1 MSYLVATMK
10 KMKADNLHGVF
21 MHDFRL
27 TKNHANEQIDV
38 AKSADNFDL
47 IEHGELSKSAIMDY
61 IQSKRQSKRAV
72 RKDAVVL
79 DEWIISSDQSFFA
92 DKTPDQIRGY
102 FQTAVD
108 WFGEKY
114 GRSNLQY
121 AVVHMDETTPHMHL
135 GIVPIT
141 ADGSLSSKKMFDR
154 ASLQSVQA
162 DLPKYLQEHGYDVQR
177 GTQGKNK
184 AHLTTKE
191 YKAVRDE
198 EKAIKHDLATAYVD
212 AAIAYHG
219 GKEPRGGRDAL
230 IKQQEQL
237 SLLEIGNWIKKL
249 FKMVQKAIKD
259 LRKREKKLADDLKK
273 LDQREATIKKKE
285 QAFDKFLQDYQEP
298 SAGQQANIYLL
309 NVQNNVVKPAREL
322 YEAVKGIDD
331 EKQDGASKAPELTI
345 KQDLNKGRSR

>member
-10 KMKADNLHGVF
+10 KMKAENLHGVF

-38 AKSADNFDL
+38 TKSADNFDL
-47 IEHGELSKSAIMDY
+47 IEHGDLSKSAIMDY
-61 IQSKRQSKRAV
+61 IQSKRSSKRAV

-108 WFGEKY
+108 WFGQQY

-135 GIVPIT
+135 GVVPINE
-141 ADGSLSSKKMFDR
+141 DGSLSSKKMFDR

-177 GTQGKNK
+177 GVQGKNK
-184 AHLTTKE
+184 GHLTTKE
-191 YKAVRDE
+191 YKAVMDE

-212 AAIAYHG
+212 AAIAFH

-230 IKQQEQL
+230 LKKREQL
-237 SLLEIGNWIKKL
+237 SILEIGNWLKKL
-249 FKMVQKAIKD
+249 FAEIHKAIKD
-259 LRKREKKLADDLKK
+259 LRKREKKLADALKK
-273 LDQREATIKKKE
+273 LEQREEVIKKKE
-285 QAFDKFLQDYQEP
+285 QAFDQFLADYQEP
-298 SAGQQANIYLL
+298 PAWQQANIYLL

-322 YEAVKGIDD
+322 YEAVKGVDD
-331 EKQDGASKAPELTI
+331 EKQAGAPKAPELTI
-345 KQDLNKGRSR
+345 KQDLKGRSR

>member
-38 AKSADNFDL
+38 SKSADNFDL
-47 IEHGELSKSAIMDY
+47 IDHGELSKSAIMDY
-61 IQSKRQSKRAV
+61 IQSKRNSKRAV

-108 WFGEKY
+108 WFGQQY

-154 ASLQSVQA
+154 ASLQRVQA
-162 DLPKYLQEHGYDVQR
+162 DLPQYLQEHGYDVQR
-177 GTQGKNK
+177 GIQGQNK

-212 AAIAYHG
+212 AEIAWHG
-219 GKEPRGGRDAL
+219 KKPRSGRDGL
-230 IKQQEQL
+230 IKRWEQL
-237 SLLEIGNWIKKL
+237 SILEIGNRIKKL
-249 FKMVQKAIKD
+249 FDQIYKALKD

-273 LDQREATIKKKE
+273 LDQREAMIKKKE
-285 QAFDKFLQDYQEP
+285 QAFDQFLADYQEP
-298 SAGQQANIYLL
+298 PAGQQANIYLL

-322 YEAVKGIDD
+322 YEAVKGVDD

-345 KQDLNKGRSR
+345 KRDLGKGRSR

>member
-10 KMKADNLHGVF
+10 KMKAENLHGVF

-38 AKSADNFDL
+38 SKSADNFDL
-47 IEHGELSKSAIMDY
+47 IDHGELSKSAIMDY
-61 IQSKRQSKRAV
+61 IKSKRNSKRAV

-108 WFGEKY
+108 WFGKKY

-135 GIVPIT
+135 GIVPINE
-141 ADGSLSSKKMFDR
+141 DGSLSSKKMFDR

-162 DLPKYLQEHGYDVQR
+162 DLPKYLQEHGYDIQR
-177 GTQGKNK
+177 GVQGKNK

-191 YKAVRDE
+191 YKAVREE

-212 AAIAYHG
+212 AAIAYHD
-219 GKEPRGGRDAL
+219 KEPRGGRDAL
-230 IKQQEQL
+230 LQQLEQK
-237 SLLEIGNWIKKL
+237 SIIEIGNWIKAL
-249 FKMVQKAIKD
+249 FKRIRKAIRD
-259 LRKREKKLADDLKK
+259 LQKREKKLADDRKK

-285 QAFDKFLQDYQEP
+285 QAFDQFLADYQEP
-298 SAGQQANIYLL
+298 PAWQQANIYLL

-322 YEAVKGIDD
+322 YEAVKGVDD

-345 KQDLNKGRSR
+345 KQDLGKGRSR

>member
-10 KMKADNLHGVF
+10 KMKAENLHGVF
-21 MHDFRL
+21 MHDLRL

-38 AKSADNFDL
+38 TKSADNFDL
-47 IEHGELSKSAIMDY
+47 IEHGDLSKSAIMDY
-61 IQSKRQSKRAV
+61 IQSKRSSKRAV

-108 WFGEKY
+108 WFGKKY

-135 GIVPIT
+135 GIVPINE
-141 ADGSLSSKKMFDR
+141 DGSLSSKKMFDR

-162 DLPKYLQEHGYDVQR
+162 DLPQYLQEHGYDVQR
-177 GTQGKNK
+177 GVQGQKK

-191 YKAVRDE
+191 YKAVMDE

-219 GKEPRGGRDAL
+219 KEPRGGRDAL
-230 IKQQEQL
+230 LQQLEQK
-237 SLLEIGNWIKKL
+237 SILEIGNWLKKL
-249 FKMVQKAIKD
+249 FNQIRKALQD

-285 QAFDKFLQDYQEP
+285 QAFDQFLADYQAP
-298 SAGQQANIYLL
+298 PAGQQANIYLL
-309 NVQNNVVKPAREL
+309 NVQNNVVKPARDL
-322 YEAVKGIDD
+322 YEAIKGVD
-331 EKQDGASKAPELTI
+331 EKQDGASKVPELTI
-345 KQDLNKGRSR
+345 KQDLGKGRSR

>member
-10 KMKADNLHGVF
+10 KMKAENLHGVF
-21 MHDFRL
+21 MHDLRL

-38 AKSADNFDL
+38 SKSADNFDL
-47 IEHGELSKSAIMDY
+47 IDHGELSKSAIMDY
-61 IQSKRQSKRAV
+61 IKSKRNSKRAV

-108 WFGEKY
+108 WFAQKY
-114 GRSNLQY
+114 GQSNLQY

-135 GIVPIT
+135 GVVPINE
-141 ADGSLSSKKMFDR
+141 DGSLSSKKMFDR

-177 GTQGKNK
+177 GVSGQNK

-212 AAIAYHG
+212 AEIAWHG
-219 GKEPRGGRDAL
+219 KKPRSGRDVL
-230 IKQQEQL
+230 IKRREQL
-237 SLLEIGNWIKKL
+237 SILEIGNRIKKL
-249 FKMVQKAIKD
+249 FDQIYKALKD
-259 LRKREKKLADDLKK
+259 LRKREKKLADALKK
-273 LDQREATIKKKE
+273 LEQREATIKKKE
-285 QAFDKFLQDYQEP
+285 QAFDQFLADYQAP
-298 SAGQQANIYLL
+298 PAGQQANIYLL
-309 NVQNNVVKPAREL
+309 NVQNNVVKPARDL
-322 YEAVKGIDD
+322 YEAIKGVD
-331 EKQDGASKAPELTI
+331 EKQDGASKVPELTI
-345 KQDLNKGRSR
+345 KQDLGKGRSR

>member
-10 KMKADNLHGVF
+10 KMKAENLHGVF

-38 AKSADNFDL
+38 SKSADNFDL
-47 IEHGELSKSAIMDY
+47 IDHGELSKSAIMDY
-61 IQSKRQSKRAV
+61 IKSKRNSKRAV

-92 DKTPDQIRGY
+92 DKTPEQIRGY

-108 WFGEKY
+108 WFGQKY

-121 AVVHMDETTPHMHL
+121 AVIHMDETTPHMHL
-135 GIVPIT
+135 GIVPINE
-141 ADGSLSSKKMFDR
+141 DGSLSSKKMFDR

-162 DLPKYLQEHGYDVQR
+162 DLPQYLQEHGYDVQR
-177 GTQGKNK
+177 GVQGQKK

-191 YKAVRDE
+191 YKAVMDE

-212 AAIAYHG
+212 AAIAYKG
-219 GKEPRGGRDAL
+219 EEPPSGRDAL
-230 IKQQEQL
+230 LQQLEQE
-237 SLLEIGNWIKKL
+237 SILEIGNWLKKL
-249 FKMVQKAIKD
+249 FKLVQKAIRD
-259 LRKREKKLADDLKK
+259 LRKREKKLADGLKK
-273 LDQREATIKKKE
+273 LDQREEAVKKKE
-285 QAFDKFLQDYQEP
+285 QAFDKFLADYQEP

-309 NVQNNVVKPAREL
+309 NVQNNVVRPAREL
-322 YEAVKGIDD
+322 YEDVKGVDD
-331 EKQDGASKAPELTI
+331 EKQAGTPKAPGLTI
-345 KQDLNKGRSR
+345 KQDLGKGRSR

>member
-10 KMKADNLHGVF
+10 KMKAENLHGVF

-38 AKSADNFDL
+38 SKSADNFDL
-47 IEHGELSKSAIMDY
+47 IDHGELSKSAIMDY
-61 IQSKRQSKRAV
+61 IKSKRNSKRAV

-92 DKTPDQIRGY
+92 DKTPEQIRGY

-108 WFGEKY
+108 WFGQQY

-177 GTQGKNK
+177 GVQGKNK
-184 AHLTTKE
+184 GHLTTKE
-191 YKAVRDE
+191 YKAVMDE

-212 AAIAYHG
+212 AAIAFH

-230 IKQQEQL
+230 LKKREQL
-237 SLLEIGNWIKKL
+237 PILEIGNWLKKL
-249 FKMVQKAIKD
+249 FAEIHKAIKD
-259 LRKREKKLADDLKK
+259 LRKREKKLAEDLKK
-273 LDQREATIKKKE
+273 LEKREEAVKVKE
-285 QAFDKFLQDYQEP
+285 QAFDQFLADYQEP
-298 SAGQQANIYLL
+298 PAWQQANIYLL
-309 NVQNNVVKPAREL
+309 NVQNNVVKPARDL
-322 YEAVKGIDD
+322 YEAIKGVD
-331 EKQDGASKAPELTI
+331 EKQDGASKVPELTI
-345 KQDLNKGRSR
+345 KQDLGKGRSR

>member
-10 KMKADNLHGVF
+10 KMKAENLHGVF

-38 AKSADNFDL
+38 TKSADNFDL
-47 IEHGELSKSAIMDY
+47 IEHGDLSKSAIMDY
-61 IQSKRQSKRAV
+61 IQSKRSSKRAV

-108 WFGEKY
+108 WFGKRY
-114 GRSNLQY
+114 GRNNLQY

-135 GIVPIT
+135 GIVPINE
-141 ADGSLSSKKMFDR
+141 DGSLSSKKMFDR

-162 DLPKYLQEHGYDVQR
+162 DLPQYLQEHGYDIQR
-177 GTQGKNK
+177 GVQGQKK

-191 YKAVRDE
+191 YKAVMDE

-212 AAIAYHG
+212 AEIAWHG
-219 GKEPRGGRDAL
+219 KKPRSGRDGL
-230 IKQQEQL
+230 IKRWEQL
-237 SLLEIGNWIKKL
+237 SILEIGNRIKKL
-249 FKMVQKAIKD
+249 FDQIYKALKD

-285 QAFDKFLQDYQEP
+285 QAFDQFLADYQAP
-298 SAGQQANIYLL
+298 PAGQQANIYLL
-309 NVQNNVVKPAREL
+309 NVQNNVVKPARDL
-322 YEAVKGIDD
+322 YEAIKGVD
-331 EKQDGASKAPELTI
+331 EKQDGASKVPELTI
-345 KQDLNKGRSR
+345 KQDLGKGRSR

>member
-10 KMKADNLHGVF
+10 KMKAENLHGVF

-38 AKSADNFDL
+38 SKSADNFDL
-47 IEHGELSKSAIMDY
+47 IDHGELSKSAIMDY
-61 IQSKRQSKRAV
+61 IKSKRNSKRAV

-92 DKTPDQIRGY
+92 DKTPEQIRGY

-108 WFGEKY
+108 WFGKKY

-121 AVVHMDETTPHMHL
+121 AVIHMDETTPHMHL
-135 GIVPIT
+135 GIVPINE
-141 ADGSLSSKKMFDR
+141 DGSLSSKKMFDR

-162 DLPKYLQEHGYDVQR
+162 DLPKYLQEHGYDIQR
-177 GTQGKNK
+177 GVQGKNK

-191 YKAVRDE
+191 YKAVREE

-219 GKEPRGGRDAL
+219 KEPRGGRDAL
-230 IKQQEQL
+230 LQQLEQESIL
-237 SLLEIGNWIKKL
+237 KIGNWLKKL
-249 FKMVQKAIKD
+249 FKLVQKAIRD
-259 LRKREKKLADDLKK
+259 LRKREKKLADGLEK
-273 LDQREATIKKKE
+273 LDQREEAVKKKE
-285 QAFDKFLQDYQEP
+285 QAFDKFLADYQEP

-322 YEAVKGIDD
+322 YEAVKGV
-331 EKQDGASKAPELTI
+331 DGETQAGTPKAPGLTI
-345 KQDLNKGRSR
+345 KQDLGKGRSR

>member
-10 KMKADNLHGVF
+10 KMKAENLHGVF

-38 AKSADNFDL
+38 TKSADNFDL
-47 IEHGELSKSAIMDY
+47 IEHGDLSKSAIMDY
-61 IQSKRQSKRAV
+61 IQSKRSSKRAV

-108 WFGEKY
+108 WFGKKY

-135 GIVPIT
+135 GIVPINE
-141 ADGSLSSKKMFDR
+141 DGSLSSKKMFDR

-162 DLPKYLQEHGYDVQR
+162 DLPQYLQEHGYDIQR
-177 GTQGKNK
+177 GVQGQKK

-191 YKAVRDE
+191 YKAVMDE

-212 AAIAYHG
+212 AAIAFH

-230 IKQQEQL
+230 LKKREQL
-237 SLLEIGNWIKKL
+237 SILEIGNWLKKL
-249 FKMVQKAIKD
+249 FAEIHKAIKD
-259 LRKREKKLADDLKK
+259 LRKREKKLADDRKK
-273 LDQREATIKKKE
+273 LDQREAMIKKKE
-285 QAFDKFLQDYQEP
+285 QAFDQFLADYQEP
-298 SAGQQANIYLL
+298 PAWQQANIYLL

-322 YEAVKGIDD
+322 YEAVKGVD
-331 EKQDGASKAPELTI
+331 EKQAGAPKAPELTI
-345 KQDLNKGRSR
+345 KQDLSKGRSR

>member
-10 KMKADNLHGVF
+10 KMKAENLHGVF

-38 AKSADNFDL
+38 SKSADNFDL
-47 IEHGELSKSAIMDY
+47 IDHGELSKSAIMDY
-61 IQSKRQSKRAV
+61 INLKRNSKRAV

-79 DEWIISSDQSFFA
+79 DEWVISSDQSFFA
-92 DKTPDQIRGY
+92 DKTPEQIRGY

-108 WFGEKY
+108 WFGQQY

-121 AVVHMDETTPHMHL
+121 AVVHVDETTPHMHL

-177 GTQGKNK
+177 GVQGKNK
-184 AHLTTKE
+184 GHLTTKE
-191 YKAVRDE
+191 YKAVMDE

-212 AAIAYHG
+212 AAIAFH

-230 IKQQEQL
+230 LKKREQL
-237 SLLEIGNWIKKL
+237 SILEIGNWLKKL
-249 FKMVQKAIKD
+249 FAEIHKAIKD
-259 LRKREKKLADDLKK
+259 LRKREKKLAEDLKK
-273 LDQREATIKKKE
+273 LEKREEAVKVKE
-285 QAFDKFLQDYQEP
+285 QAFDQFLADYQEP
-298 SAGQQANIYLL
+298 PAWQQANIYLL
-309 NVQNNVVKPAREL
+309 NVQNNVVKPARDL
-322 YEAVKGIDD
+322 YEAIKGVD
-331 EKQDGASKAPELTI
+331 EKQDGASKVPELTI
-345 KQDLNKGRSR
+345 KQDLGKGRSR

>member
-10 KMKADNLHGVF
+10 KMKAENLHGVF

-38 AKSADNFDL
+38 TKSADNFDL

-61 IQSKRQSKRAV
+61 IKSKRNSKRAV

-92 DKTPDQIRGY
+92 DKTPEQIRGY

-121 AVVHMDETTPHMHL
+121 AVIHMDETTPHMHL
-135 GIVPIT
+135 GIVPINE
-141 ADGSLSSKKMFDR
+141 DGSLSSKKMFDR

-162 DLPKYLQEHGYDVQR
+162 DLPQYLQEHGYDVQR
-177 GTQGKNK
+177 GVQGKSK

-191 YKAVRDE
+191 YKAVREE
-198 EKAIKHDLATAYVD
+198 EKTIKHDLATAYVD

-219 GKEPRGGRDAL
+219 GKEPQGGRDAL
-230 IKQQEQL
+230 LQQLERK
-237 SLLEIGNWIKKL
+237 SVIEIGNWIKAL
-249 FKMVQKAIKD
+249 FKRIRKAIRD
-259 LRKREKKLADDLKK
+259 LRKREKKLADDRKK

-285 QAFDKFLQDYQEP
+285 QAFDQFLADYQEP
-298 SAGQQANIYLL
+298 PAWQQANIYLL

-322 YEAVKGIDD
+322 YEAVKGVDD
-331 EKQDGASKAPELTI
+331 EKQAGAPKAPELTI
-345 KQDLNKGRSR
+345 KQDFGKGRSR

>member
-10 KMKADNLHGVF
+10 KMKAENLHGVF
-21 MHDFRL
+21 MHDLRL

-38 AKSADNFDL
+38 TKSADNFDL
-47 IEHGELSKSAIMDY
+47 IEHGDLSKSAIMDY
-61 IQSKRQSKRAV
+61 IQSKRSSKRAV

-108 WFGEKY
+108 WFGKKY

-135 GIVPIT
+135 GIVPINE
-141 ADGSLSSKKMFDR
+141 DGSLSSKKMFDR

-162 DLPKYLQEHGYDVQR
+162 DLPQYLQEHGYDVQR
-177 GTQGKNK
+177 GVQGQKK

-191 YKAVRDE
+191 YKAVMDE

-219 GKEPRGGRDAL
+219 KEPRGGRDAL
-230 IKQQEQL
+230 LQQLEQK
-237 SLLEIGNWIKKL
+237 SILEIGNWLKKL
-249 FKMVQKAIKD
+249 FNQIRKALQD

-285 QAFDKFLQDYQEP
+285 QAFDQFLADYQAP
-298 SAGQQANIYLL
+298 PAGQQANIYLL
-309 NVQNNVVKPAREL
+309 NVQNNVVKPARDL
-322 YEAVKGIDD
+322 YEAIKGVD

-345 KQDLNKGRSR
+345 KQDLGKGRSR

>member
-10 KMKADNLHGVF
+10 KMKAENLHGVF

-38 AKSADNFDL
+38 SKSADNFDL
-47 IEHGELSKSAIMDY
+47 IDHGELSKSAIMDY
-61 IQSKRQSKRAV
+61 IQSKRNSKRAV

-108 WFGEKY
+108 WFGQQY

-135 GIVPIT
+135 GIVPINE
-141 ADGSLSSKKMFDR
+141 DGSLSSKKMFDR

-162 DLPKYLQEHGYDVQR
+162 DLPRYLQEHGYDVQR
-177 GTQGKNK
+177 GVQGQKK

-191 YKAVRDE
+191 YKAVMDE

-212 AAIAYHG
+212 AATAYH

-230 IKQQEQL
+230 LQQLEQK
-237 SLLEIGNWIKKL
+237 SIIEIGNWIKAL
-249 FKMVQKAIKD
+249 FKRIRKAIRD

-285 QAFDKFLQDYQEP
+285 QAFDQFLADYQAP
-298 SAGQQANIYLL
+298 PAGQQANIYLL
-309 NVQNNVVKPAREL
+309 NVQNNVVKPARDL
-322 YEAVKGIDD
+322 YEAIKGVD
-331 EKQDGASKAPELTI
+331 EKQDGASKVPELTI
-345 KQDLNKGRSR
+345 KQDLGKGRSR

>member
-10 KMKADNLHGVF
+10 KMKAENLHGVF

-38 AKSADNFDL
+38 ARSADNFDL
-47 IEHGELSKSAIMDY
+47 IEHGDLSKSAIMDY
-61 IQSKRQSKRAV
+61 IQSKRSSKRAV

-79 DEWIISSDQSFFA
+79 DEWVISSDQSFFA
-92 DKTPDQIRGY
+92 DKTPEQIRGY

-108 WFGEKY
+108 WFGQKY

-121 AVVHMDETTPHMHL
+121 AVIHMDETTPHMHL
-135 GIVPIT
+135 GIVPINE
-141 ADGSLSSKKMFDR
+141 DGSLSSKKMFDR

-162 DLPKYLQEHGYDVQR
+162 DLPQYLQEHGYDVQR
-177 GTQGKNK
+177 GVQGQKK

-191 YKAVRDE
+191 YKAVMDE

-219 GKEPRGGRDAL
+219 KEPRGGRDAL
-230 IKQQEQL
+230 LQQLEQK
-237 SLLEIGNWIKKL
+237 SILEIGNWLKKL
-249 FKMVQKAIKD
+249 FNQIRKALQD

-285 QAFDKFLQDYQEP
+285 QAFDQFLADYQAP
-298 SAGQQANIYLL
+298 PAGQQANIYLL

-322 YEAVKGIDD
+322 YEAVKGVD
-331 EKQDGASKAPELTI
+331 EKQDGASTKAPELTI
-345 KQDLNKGRSR
+345 KQDLSKGRSR

>member
-10 KMKADNLHGVF
+10 KMKADSLHGVF

-38 AKSADNFDL
+38 SKSADNFDL
-47 IEHGELSKSAIMDY
+47 VDHGELSKSAIMDY
-61 IQSKRQSKRAV
+61 IKSKRNSKRAV

-92 DKTPDQIRGY
+92 DKTPEQIRGY

-108 WFGEKY
+108 WFGQQY

-135 GIVPIT
+135 GVVPINE
-141 ADGSLSSKKMFDR
+141 DGSLSSKKMFDR
-154 ASLQSVQA
+154 ASLQRVQA
-162 DLPKYLQEHGYDVQR
+162 DLPQYLQEHGYDVQR
-177 GTQGKNK
+177 GVQGQNK

-191 YKAVRDE
+191 YKAVREE

-219 GKEPRGGRDAL
+219 KEPRGGRDAL
-230 IKQQEQL
+230 LQQLEQK
-237 SLLEIGNWIKKL
+237 SILEIGNWLKKL
-249 FKMVQKAIKD
+249 FNQIRKALQD
-259 LRKREKKLADDLKK
+259 LRKREKKLAEDLKK
-273 LDQREATIKKKE
+273 LEKREEAVKVKE
-285 QAFDKFLQDYQEP
+285 QAFDQFLADYQAP
-298 SAGQQANIYLL
+298 PAGQQANIYLL
-309 NVQNNVVKPAREL
+309 NVQNNVVKPARDL
-322 YEAVKGIDD
+322 YEAIKGVD
-331 EKQDGASKAPELTI
+331 EKQDGASKVPELTI
-345 KQDLNKGRSR
+345 KQDLGKGRSR